1 MLQAILADSYFW
13 LPKQASTVAKSTDD
27 LFNAILWICV
37 FFFVLVTVL
46 LLALVI
52 KYRHRPGVKRDPAV
66 GHSMTLEM
74 TWTIIPSIIVVFLY
88 YYGFKQYMNLSIEPP
103 NSYEVIATG
112 RMWQW
117 GFTYPNG
124 YSDPELHVVVNTPVR
139 VILESE
145 DVIHSLFIPA
155 FRVKK
160 DVVPGRYNR
169 LWFQATEADGAVYV
183 ARLSIDGQP
192 ADVAVDANGEALNAD
207 KNHTPYAIHVTF
219 SQLSDPVKAALNA
232 SAGSVIPADQT
243 VRSYT
248 LLNARTIY
256 MVSSGAGDVVIDS
269 NATPAKNEVQFSAL
283 PGVVQAALTK
293 MARGSTI
300 PPTQAVEYFPDAVA
314 YDIYCAGY
322 CGTNHSTMRSRAIV
336 HRSQADFDAWMGI
349 ANDPNRF
356 PPVELGKRLYMTQ
369 GCAQCHS
376 VDGSP
381 VIGPTWKDL
390 YGKSQPLTDGT
401 TVIVDDAFIHGFLPN
416 PLARMPV
423 GFPPAMPPYPQLKPA
438 QVNGI
443 IAYMKTISKNAP
455 PESMSPQSSL
465 GVAATQ
471 PTTGPATAPSVTPE
485 EKK

>member
-1 MLQAILADSYFW
+1 MLQAILADSFFW

-88 YYGFKQYMNLSIEPP
+88 YYGFKQYMNLSVEPP

-160 DVVPGRYNR
+160 DDVPGRYNR
-169 LWFQATEADGAVYV
+169 LWFQATV
-183 ARLSIDGQP
+183 P
-192 ADVAVDANGEALNAD
+192 GE
-207 KNHTPYAIHVTF
+207 
-219 SQLSDPVKAALNA
+219 
-232 SAGSVIPADQT
+232 
-243 VRSYT
+243 
-248 LLNARTIY
+248 
-256 MVSSGAGDVVIDS
+256 
-269 NATPAKNEVQFSAL
+269 
-283 PGVVQAALTK
+283 
-293 MARGSTI
+293 
-300 PPTQAVEYFPDAVA
+300 
-314 YDIYCAGY
+314 YDIYCAAY
-322 CGTNHSTMRSRAIV
+322 CGTNHSTMRTKCVV
-336 HRSQADFDAWMGI
+336 HSSQEDFDRWMAM
-349 ANDPNRF
+349 ANDPSRF
-356 PPVELGKRLYMTQ
+356 PPIEYGKRMYMTQ

-376 VDGSP
+376 VDGSK
-381 VIGPTWKDL
+381 VIGPSWLNL
-390 YGKSQPLTDGT
+390 YGMTQEMNDGSKV
-401 TVIVDDAFIHGFLPN
+401 VIDDAFIHGFLPN
-416 PLARMPV
+416 PVARWPV
-423 GFPPAMPPYPQLKPA
+423 GYQPVMPPYPQLKPA

-443 IAYMKTISKNAP
+443 IAYMKSISKNAP
-455 PESMSPQSSL
+455 PESMSPQPGM

-471 PTTGPATAPSVTPE
+471 PTTGPATAPSAAPE